1 MAESETFDPKA
12 AAQKLLSMSGLE
24 GLRYMMAGNHPPP
37 SIALTLGF
45 ILAEVDDGRALF
57 LGDPTDRILNP
68 LGIVHGGWAL
78 TLIDSCTGCAA
89 HTTLPAGV
97 SYTTVETKVNFVR
110 AITPATGQVR
120 AEGVVVARGRTIITA
135 EGKLTDSRGRLLAH
149 GTSTLIVLRPDRS
162 QAGKSEQ

>member
-1 MAESETFDPKA
+1 MAESEAFDPKA
-12 AAQKLLSMSGLE
+12 AAQKLISMSGLE

-37 SIALTLGF
+37 SIAITLGF
-45 ILAEVDDGRALF
+45 VLAEVDDGRALF
-57 LGDPTDRILNP
+57 IGDPSDRILNP

-149 GTSTLIVLRPDRS
+149 GTSTLIVLRPE
-162 QAGKSEQ
+162 GKNQQ

>member
-1 MAESETFDPKA
+1 MTDAEPFDEKA

-24 GLRYMMAGNHPPP
+24 GLRYMIAGNHPPP
-37 SIALTLGF
+37 SIASTLGF
-45 ILAEVDDGRALF
+45 TLAEVDDGRALF
-57 LGDPTDRILNP
+57 LGEPSDRILNP

-149 GTSTLIVLRPDRS
+149 GTSTLIVLRPS
-162 QAGKSEQ
+162 KEEKAEP

>member
-1 MAESETFDPKA
+1 
-12 AAQKLLSMSGLE
+12 
-24 GLRYMMAGNHPPP
+24 MMAGNHPPP
-37 SIALTLGF
+37 SIATTLGF
-45 ILAEVDDGRALF
+45 TLAEVDDGRALF
-57 LGDPTDRILNP
+57 VGEPSDRILNP

-97 SYTTVETKVNFVR
+97 GYTTVETKVNFVR
-110 AITPATGQVR
+110 AITPASGQVR

-149 GTSTLIVLRPDRS
+149 GTSTLIVLRKE
-162 QAGKSEQ
+162 GKSEQ